1 MMIQIAVVMSVFKN
15 KCFYMCCLLFAVML
29 TSRPMDTTRLLR
41 RCAGRILHGMS
52 LYDDLR
58 DLTVRR
64 NGVAVSVFAKLSA
77 AEFRS
82 LSVAVAA

>member
-1 MMIQIAVVMSVFKN
+1 
-15 KCFYMCCLLFAVML
+15 
-29 TSRPMDTTRLLR
+29 MDTTRLLR
-41 RCAGRILHGMS
+41 RCAGRILHGML

-58 DLTVRR
+58 DLAVRR